1 MINEIEYAL
10 ISVEKTDPPNG
21 EEGGSW
27 YQYIVGRGNSSLVGK
42 RRGTLKQVKE
52 HAETLA
58 PRGAALKNRPPHVC
72 HGTISAC
79 DWVK

>member
-10 ISVEKTDPPNG
+10 ISVEKTDPPTG

-58 PRGAALKNRPPHVC
+58 GDLNARRGLKVSQYGR
-72 HGTISAC
+72 HGNKK
-79 DWVK
+79 D

>member
-10 ISVEKTDPPNG
+10 ISVEKTDPPSG
-21 EEGGSW
+21 EDGNNW

-52 HAETLA
+52 HAECLA
-58 PRGAALKNRPPHVC
+58 GDLNARRGLKVSQYGR
-72 HGTISAC
+72 HGST
-79 DWVK
+79 KKE